1 MLNNAAMQAIKTVLI
16 TGASG
21 LIGTQLSKMLIDE
34 GYNVV
39 HLGRKSTRKSVYP
52 TFFWDVDNGQI
63 DTNAFKNVDAII
75 HLAGA
80 GVADSRWTEDRK
92 REIINSRVN
101 SGRLLYETLKN
112 TSNQVKT
119 FVSAS
124 AVGYYGNRY
133 QEVLTETAQPTNEF
147 LSRTTQNWEDASAQM
162 AELGIRTVILRIG
175 IVLSE
180 KGGALP
186 QTALPL
192 KLRVGA
198 YFGSGKQYYSW
209 IHITDI
215 CRIFMH
221 ALQTPNMSGIYN
233 SVAPNP
239 VNNKEFVRNIAVAM
253 GKPAVFVPAPAF
265 VLQLAM
271 GEMSHIVLDSAYVS
285 ADKLLQTGFVFKY
298 PQIELALKEI
308 YGDVA
313 SSDIAM

>member
-1 MLNNAAMQAIKTVLI
+1 MQNIKTVLI

-21 LIGTQLSKMLIDE
+21 LIGTQLSQMLSAK
-34 GYNVV
+34 GYIVV

-52 TFFWDVDNGQI
+52 TFFWDVEKGEI
-63 DTNAFKNVDAII
+63 DTNAFKNVDAIV

-92 REIINSRVN
+92 RQIINSRVN
-101 SGRLLYETLKN
+101 SGRLLHETLKN
-112 TSNQVKT
+112 TPNQVKV

-192 KLRVGA
+192 KMRIGT

-209 IHITDI
+209 IHIDDVCTAFI
-215 CRIFMH
+215 H
-221 ALQTPNMSGIYN
+221 ALQTPSMSGVYN
-233 SVAPNP
+233 AVAPKP
-239 VNNKEFVRNIAVAM
+239 VTNKEFVRNIAVAM

-265 VLQLAM
+265 ILQLAM
-271 GEMSHIVLDSAYVS
+271 GEMAHLVLDSAYVS
-285 ADKLLQTGFVFKY
+285 ADKLIESGFIFEY
-298 PQIELALKEI
+298 PKIELALKEI
-308 YGDVA
+308 YKIESNADVTKN
-313 SSDIAM
+313 

>member
-1 MLNNAAMQAIKTVLI
+1 MQNIKTVLI

-21 LIGTQLSKMLIDE
+21 LIGTQLSQMLSAK
-34 GYNVV
+34 GYIVV

-52 TFFWDVDNGQI
+52 TFFWDVEKGEI
-63 DTNAFKNVDAII
+63 DTNAFKNVDAIV

-92 REIINSRVN
+92 RQIINSRVN
-101 SGRLLYETLKN
+101 SGRLLHETLKN
-112 TSNQVKT
+112 TPNQVKV

-192 KLRVGA
+192 KMRIGT

-209 IHITDI
+209 IHIDDVCTAFI
-215 CRIFMH
+215 H
-221 ALQTPNMSGIYN
+221 ALQTPSMCGVYN
-233 SVAPNP
+233 AVAPKP
-239 VNNKEFVRNIAVAM
+239 VTNKEFVRNIAVAM

-265 VLQLAM
+265 ILQLAM
-271 GEMSHIVLDSAYVS
+271 GEMAHLVLDSAYVS
-285 ADKLLQTGFVFKY
+285 ADKLIESGFIFEY
-298 PQIELALKEI
+298 PKIELALKEI
-308 YGDVA
+308 YKIESNADVTKN
-313 SSDIAM
+313 